1 MYSRT
6 LFSGIRTNVDRL
18 LHTENV
24 PLLVVRLYTKSEE
37 RARLYHWFIII
48 IIIIII
54 IISHASI
61 GADIKKK
68 KKRKESKQEQARPV
82 ADWTLSLR
90 QPRAYGLLDQPLDC
104 SQSEMEKKRLLTG

>member
-1 MYSRT
+1 M
-6 LFSGIRTNVDRL
+6 SG
-18 LHTENV
+18 V
-24 PLLVVRLYTKSEE
+24 PPIYLT
-37 RARLYHWFIII
+37 II

-61 GADIKKK
+61 GAGIKKK
-68 KKRKESKQEQARPV
+68 EKKRKENEQEQSRPV

-104 SQSEMEKKRLLTG
+104 SQSEMKKRDCTE